1 LRMFQGPMRKS
12 KSRAPVGAWALGVRL
27 VDGMAVVV
35 VVVVV
40 VEVMVRA
47 WWS

>member
-1 LRMFQGPMRKS
+1 MRKS
-12 KSRAPVGAWALGVRL
+12 KSLAPVGLGALGVRL
-27 VDGMAVVV
+27 VDGMAVKVA
-35 VVVVV
+35 VVV